1 MFKLNKIARL
11 EFAEAEN
18 GGVRSVLKRGYR
30 LRWRKF
36 PTSPVVSW
44 LCLLTAVLLL
54 LTLVAGSGYLLHRY
68 RSALKMAMVVGDAA
82 SAAANVA
89 GKAKA
94 AVVGAAVMI
103 VPSTETLQGLKVKTV
118 EKVDKVGGAL
128 KKKWNSLR
136 LKKETMESS
145 TTSTT
150 EVAPRTAEP
159 EPVAT
164 STTSSPVTTS
174 TMATSMISTTT
185 TTTTTTTM
193 SPMKAPSPATS
204 KRKSKP
210 PTYPFLMPFFRIN
223 SNFPWIWN
231 L

>member
-1 MFKLNKIARL
+1 MLKLNKIARL

-44 LCLLTAVLLL
+44 LCLLTAFLLL

-82 SAAANVA
+82 TAAANVA

-94 AVVGAAVMI
+94 TVVGAAATVVEA
-103 VPSTETLQGLKVKTV
+103 VPSAETLQGLKLKTA

-136 LKKETMESS
+136 LKKETIMESS
-145 TTSTT
+145 TSAT

-159 EPVAT
+159 GLMVT
-164 STTSSPVTTS
+164 STSLPVSTS

-185 TTTTTTTM
+185 MTTTTTT
-193 SPMKAPSPATS
+193 MKAPSPATS
-204 KRKSKP
+204 KPKSKP